1 MAHSKRSS
9 KSQRKKSRKR
19 LDAVLSAYQRD
30 LERIHESDQDV
41 DAYRRINA
49 TLVVAGPQEGIEKF
63 ETLAASR
70 RLVGIGLAPAG
81 LRLPESPYWFTR
93 SPFSL
98 DSLLTC
104 LESPRRKRF
113 RHRLRSQ
120 KPGELFSRLETLE
133 GRVRLEF
140 RFTTDCGG
148 AVLEQLLRE
157 VARVRPALSFV
168 LVVAARN
175 FTQSRSS
182 LITASRLERF
192 HLPRERREAL
202 FRRAFRFSSNSRS
215 MALDEAAGAIL
226 SECAAQWDADLASVV
241 GAPGEN

>member
-9 KSQRKKSRKR
+9 KPQRKNSKKR
-19 LDAVLSAYQRD
+19 LDAFLISYQRD
-30 LERIHESDQDV
+30 LERIHESDKNV

-49 TLVVAGPQEGIEKF
+49 TLVVAGPQEDIDKF
-63 ETLAASR
+63 ETLAASP

-81 LRLPESPYWFTR
+81 LRLPESPYWRTR

-98 DSLLTC
+98 VSLLTH
-104 LESPRRKRF
+104 LESSRRKRF
-113 RHRLRSQ
+113 RHRLPSQ
-120 KPGELFSRLETLE
+120 KSGELFSRLETLE

-140 RFTTDCGG
+140 RFTTDRGG
-148 AVLEQLLRE
+148 AVLEQLLCE

-168 LVVAARN
+168 LVVVARN
-175 FTQSRSS
+175 CTESRAS

-192 HLPRERREAL
+192 RLPRRRHEAL
-202 FRRAFRFSSNSRS
+202 FRRAFRFWGDSRS

-226 SECAAQWDADLASVV
+226 SECAAQWDADLASVA